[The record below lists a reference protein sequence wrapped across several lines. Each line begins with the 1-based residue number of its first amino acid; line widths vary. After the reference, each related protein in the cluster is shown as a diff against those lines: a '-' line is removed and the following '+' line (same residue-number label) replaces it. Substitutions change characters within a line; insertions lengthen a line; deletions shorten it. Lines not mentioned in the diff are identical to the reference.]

1 MIGIVQAFAIPQYKR
16 ITFVMGTQMG
26 KSASIFNVIG
36 WKLDDQPEPVI
47 YIGPSQSNID
57 NVVEKKIM
65 EMFREC
71 PSLWDKLSKGKKS
84 SKHNKS
90 IAGTRLRLAWAG
102 SASEVASDSAAL
114 TFIDEVDRPEKN
126 ATGEGDLVEL
136 AEARGDAY
144 PNSKLGITSTPTEG
158 RVEYKAH
165 PKTGFEHWLV
175 SDNVISPVWQQWQ
188 EGTRHE
194 WAVPCP
200 HCNDY
205 FIPKSHLL
213 WYPEDATPT
222 EARREASLSC
232 PLCSGLIED
241 KFRNSMNDR
250 GVYISPGEY
259 VENGIVLGE
268 SETKGNASAS
278 FWVSGLCSFSAKK
291 SYGHLA
297 EKMVKAIKS
306 SDKDKIQAVY
316 NTGFGEVYS
325 MAGETPSFTEVYAQ
339 RGRHQTGEVPDWVMV
354 LLCTVDVQKDRFVY
368 TVRGWKSD
376 YTSALIVADEI
387 WVDTEKPEALR
398 ALNELLNRDFDGMPI
413 SAMGV
418 DAGYRKD
425 TVHSFVR
432 SHANCYA
439 LRGRPTLDKPF
450 KATHVD
456 VNFRGKTIKNGIQ
469 EWHLNA
475 DVSKSWVHG
484 RIGWPHEEAGAWYL
498 PVDITEDYCKQIVA
512 EERREDARGKGVWK
526 QTARDNHF
534 LDCESMNYMLA
545 RICHI
550 QHLTKKPER
559 KAQEIQKAPAQ
570 KQATRKPKNEWLNKW
585 R

>member
-1 MIGIVQAFAIPQYKR
+1 MVDIVRAFASPYFKR
-16 ITFVMGTQMG
+16 VTFVMGTQMG
-26 KSASIFNVIG
+26 KTASIFNVIG
-36 WKLDDQPEPVI
+36 WKLDDQPEPII

-57 NVVEKKIM
+57 NVVEKKIVQ
-65 EMFREC
+65 MFREC
-71 PSLWDKLSKGKKS
+71 PSLWGKLLKGKKS
-84 SKHNKS
+84 SKHNKA

-114 TFIDEVDRPEKN
+114 TIIDEVDRPEKN

-158 RVEYKAH
+158 RVEYNKH
-165 PKTGFEHWLV
+165 PDTGFEHWIV
-175 SDNVISPVWQQWQ
+175 SDHVISPVWQQWQ
-188 EGTRHE
+188 EGTRFE

-200 HCNDY
+200 HCGEH

-222 EARREASLSC
+222 QARKEARLTC
-232 PLCSGLIED
+232 PCCAALIED
-241 KFRNSMNDR
+241 KYRNLMND
-250 GVYISPGEY
+250 GGLYIAPGQY
-259 VENGIVLGE
+259 VENGQVVGE
-268 SETKGNASAS
+268 SETEGNANAS

-297 EKMVKAIKS
+297 EKMMKAIKS
-306 SDKDKIQAVY
+306 GDKDKIQAVY

-325 MAGETPSFTEVYAQ
+325 MAGETPSYLEVFSQ
-339 RGRHQTGEVPDWVMV
+339 RGTHQSGEVPEQVMV
-354 LLCTVDVQKDRFVY
+354 LLCTIDVQKDRFVY
-368 TVRGWKSD
+368 VVRGWRSD
-376 YTSALIVADEI
+376 FTSWQVEAGEI
-387 WVDTEKPEALR
+387 WVDTEKPEAQKKLE
-398 ALNELLNRDFDGMPI
+398 ELLAKQYDGLPI
-413 SAMGV
+413 SAMGI

-425 TVHSFVR
+425 TVHTFVR
-432 SHANCYA
+432 KHGNCYA

-450 KATHVD
+450 KASFVD
-456 VNFRGKTIKNGIQ
+456 VNFRGKVIKNGVQ

-484 RIGWPHEEAGAWYL
+484 RIGWPNTESGAWFL
-498 PVDITEDYCKQIVA
+498 PVDVTEDFCKQIVA
-512 EERREDARGKGVWK
+512 EERVQDSRGRGVWK
-526 QTARDNHF
+526 QIARDNHY

-545 RICHI
+545 RICQIDLLRH
-550 QHLTKKPER
+550 KPER
-559 KAQEIQKAPAQ
+559 AKAEKPAEQ
-570 KQATRKPKNEWLNKW
+570 PKKKMKQKPKNEWLNKW